1 MGRQHRG
8 SHSRGRH
15 AEVERL
21 LSRTPPPWVDPS
33 PDAAASIERSIDEAT
48 HTPIPLELPWLRQT
62 RWGGL
67 VAAAVAVAAVGAF
80 GYVIGHLSPVPR
92 SAPITVSL
100 APERPFVVVPAE
112 SVVTPGAQAE
122 ARAAAVAS
130 RVGRPLES
138 EMELVRRD
146 TQRAVG
152 QVFSRLPI
160 FEPR

>member
-8 SHSRGRH
+8 SRSCSRH

-21 LSRTPPPWVDPS
+21 LSRTPPPWIDPS
-33 PDAAASIERSIDEAT
+33 SDAAASIERSIDEAS

-80 GYVIGHLSPVPR
+80 SYVIGHMSSVPTA
-92 SAPITVSL
+92 APLAVSL
-100 APERPFVVVPAE
+100 APARPLMVVPAE
-112 SVVTPGAQAE
+112 RVLTPGTQAE
-122 ARAAAVAS
+122 ARGAVIAS